1 AFEGSLNLPRWPN
14 VDILEGFVAPR
25 CKCQG
30 TREPGTARYHI
41 ADPLTVYY
49 LPLRADGCPP
59 LIGLAGNQIIKEICI
74 YDASKSW
81 RKTNR
86 AINVT
91 SLIFVP
97 KTAVNNNQTIEAQIQ
112 LAIYAT
118 KKSFFRDAR
127 ETVGIAE

>member
-1 AFEGSLNLPRWPN
+1 
-14 VDILEGFVAPR
+14 
-25 CKCQG
+25 
-30 TREPGTARYHI
+30 
-41 ADPLTVYY
+41 
-49 LPLRADGCPP
+49 

-86 AINVT
+86 AINVA

-97 KTAVNNNQTIEAQIQ
+97 KTAVNNDQTIEAQIQ

-127 ETVGIAE
+127 EAVGIAER